1 METQRATGFRIRSAR
16 ANIYTN
22 LKLWDA
28 IQSIGYRTAR
38 EFCQDYKLPYHTVIA
53 YLREESAHRP
63 VTVTGEPTKTA
74 EQLMV
79 IFHRMYDDL
88 FNIPCEEDLESR
100 SEQQRRHAEAYV
112 AEQGMLQCNSSTEWF
127 DCVDLA
133 RTLYSAV
140 EQLTAKEQYVICKR
154 YGLTETEMT
163 CREIGLVFD
172 EVGEYNVCAGRINQI
187 ELKALRKLRHPS
199 RSNRLVTFIGGL
211 ERPVQEA
218 LSPTPIDQSELRD
231 TNAELRRE
239 YWELDVAIQRSQG
252 GLKKLKEI
260 HSAVNELDWVKFAD
274 ERSSRHHLVCKS
286 GTHIRMFGRLNSRRV
301 IWCSMCGEILEMY
314 DFKADNDATEYRHWL
329 THNHQKIDVF
339 GYRLR
344 IQAAIAHQESLSN
357 HAQSRMQAI
366 RKEYPWFVP
375 R

>member
-1 METQRATGFRIRSAR
+1 MEAETVTFERTRVMPNKFQ
-16 ANIYTN
+16 NQ
-22 LKLWDA
+22 KLWDA
-28 IQSIGYRTAR
+28 IQSIGYRSVS
-38 EFCQDYKLPYHTVIA
+38 EFCRDFKLNPVYVSS
-53 YLREESAHRP
+53 YLREDGIHNP
-63 VTVTGEPTKTA
+63 VTKEGNPTEVA

-100 SEQQRRHAEAYV
+100 SEQQRQHAEAYV

-187 ELKALRKLRHPS
+187 ELKALRKLRHPN

-375 R
+375 C